1 MNYFISLHKITNP
14 KLKLTMKRL
23 LSLTMFLLLTIFASA
38 QRASYDIIPMP
49 KEVKVDTTQLFTLT
63 SSMGIA
69 FDQNNAECTRI
80 AQFLKEWVKEA
91 TGIELQQTP
100 ANAKSPIRFSLIAP
114 AKKSKRDKK
123 PVALTEQQEESYT
136 LKVDKDGI
144 LVTAYKP
151 VGLFRA
157 AQTLRKS
164 LPVTKDAKK
173 IEFPAVTITDQPRF
187 VYRGVMLDCARH
199 FFSVDFV
206 KQYIDVMALHGC
218 NQFHWHLTEDQG
230 WRFEV
235 KALPDLAV
243 KGSVREKTVIGPSR
257 MRIYDN
263 IPYGGY
269 YTQEECRD
277 VVKYAAERYVNIVP
291 EIDMPGHMQSAL
303 HVFPNL
309 GCTGGPYPVAP
320 YWGVMRD
327 VLCGGNPETLTF
339 LKTVFGELCDVFPSP
354 YIHIGGDECP
364 KERWQKCPKCQAK
377 IKELGL
383 TTETVKVEGGDDRG
397 SQDGRSAENKLQS
410 YINHEIEQFLA
421 SRGRSLIGWDEI
433 LAGGLSEGAIVMSWR
448 GTKGGVAA
456 AKQKHRVIMSP
467 NVFAYLDHPQLKDYG
482 KQPRTTDSYIVS
494 CSKIYSFEPLVP
506 EELSDEEDDYILG
519 YQGNLWTEQVAYP
532 EHALYQLLPRL
543 ASMCEVQWC
552 KPEQKDFEGWKKRL
566 PQLKKLYDKMGLVYC
581 NEVE

>member
-1 MNYFISLHKITNP
+1 
-14 KLKLTMKRL
+14 MKRL
-23 LSLTMFLLLTIFASA
+23 LSLTTFLLLTIFASA

-63 SSMGIA
+63 SGMGIA
-69 FDQNNAECTRI
+69 FDQNNAECVRI
-80 AQFLKEWVKEA
+80 AQFLKEWTKEA

-173 IEFPAVTITDQPRF
+173 VEFPFAEISDQPRF
-187 VYRGVMLDCARH
+187 TYRGVLLDCGRH
-199 FFSVDFV
+199 FFSVEFI
-206 KQYIDVMALHGC
+206 KQFLDVMALHGC

-235 KALPDLAV
+235 KALPDLAK
-243 KGSVREKTVIGPSR
+243 KGSVRQKSIIASAKVR
-257 MRIYDN
+257 LYDN

-277 VVKYAAERYVNIVP
+277 VVRYAAERYINVVP

-309 GCTGGPYPVAP
+309 GCTGGPYVVAP
-320 YWGVMRD
+320 HWGVMRE

-383 TTETVKVEGGDDRG
+383 TTEDVKVEGDGGRG

-421 SRGRSLIGWDEI
+421 ARGRSLIGWDEI
-433 LAGGLSEGAIVMSWR
+433 LAGGLTEDAIVMSWR

-467 NVFAYLDHPQLKDYG
+467 NVFSYIDHPQLADLSKS
-482 KQPRTTDSYIVS
+482 PRTTDSYVVS
-494 CSKIYSFEPLVP
+494 CSKIYGFEPLVP
-506 EELSDEEDDYILG
+506 EELTAEEGDCILG
-519 YQGNLWTEQVAYP
+519 VQANLWTEHVAYP

>member
-1 MNYFISLHKITNP
+1 MHQITNP

-23 LSLTMFLLLTIFASA
+23 LSLTTFLLLTIFASA

-543 ASMCEVQWC
+543 ASMCELQWC
-552 KPEQKDFEGWKKRL
+552 KR
-566 PQLKKLYDKMGLVYC
+566 
-581 NEVE
+581 

>member
-1 MNYFISLHKITNP
+1 MKQIGLFILACIAAVS
-14 KLKLTMKRL
+14 
-23 LSLTMFLLLTIFASA
+23 AYA
-38 QRASYDIIPMP
+38 QRASYNIIPLP
-49 KEVKVDTTQLFTLT
+49 KEVKADTTQFFTLKGG
-63 SSMGIA
+63 MGIT
-69 FDQNNAECTRI
+69 FDEGNAENTRI
-80 AQFLKEWVKEA
+80 AQFLQEWVKEA
-91 TGIELQQTP
+91 TDIDLQMKP
-100 ANAKSPIRFSLIAP
+100 ADKNAPIRLSLIAP
-114 AKKSKRDKK
+114 AKKSKKSK
-123 PVALTEQQEESYT
+123 QPVELTEQQKESYT
-136 LKVDKDGI
+136 MTVGKDGI
-144 LVTAYKP
+144 LISAYEP
-151 VGLFRA
+151 AGLFRA
-157 AQTLRKS
+157 AETLRKS
-164 LPVTKDAKK
+164 LPIAKGQSV
-173 IEFPAVTITDQPRF
+173 ELPYVQITDQPRF
-187 VYRGVMLDCARH
+187 SYRGVLLDCGRH
-199 FFSVDFV
+199 FFSVEFI
-206 KQYIDVMALHGC
+206 KQFLDAMALHGC

-235 KALPDLAV
+235 KALPDLAK
-243 KGSVREKTVIGPSR
+243 KGSVREKSIIAPSKVR
-257 MRIYDN
+257 LYDN

-269 YTQEECRD
+269 YTQEECREI
-277 VVKYAAERYVNIVP
+277 VRYAAERYINVVP

-320 YWGVMRD
+320 HWGVMRE
-327 VLCGGNPETLTF
+327 VLCGGNPETLKF

-383 TTETVKVEGGDDRG
+383 TTENVKVEGDGGRG

-421 SRGRSLIGWDEI
+421 SKGRSLIGWDEI
-433 LAGGLSEGAIVMSWR
+433 LAGGLTEDAIVMSWR

-456 AKQKHRVIMSP
+456 AKQNHRVIMSP
-467 NVFAYLDHPQLKDYG
+467 NVYAYLDHPQLKDYG

-506 EELSDEEDDYILG
+506 EELTKEQSDCILG

-543 ASMCEVQWC
+543 GAMSEVQWC
-552 KPEQKDFEGWKKRL
+552 NPDQKDFEDWKKRL
-566 PQLKKLYDKMGLVYC
+566 PQLKKLYDRMGLVYC

>member
-1 MNYFISLHKITNP
+1 
-14 KLKLTMKRL
+14 MKRTGL
-23 LSLTMFLLLTIFASA
+23 FLLACTLAFTVMA
-38 QRASYDIIPMP
+38 QRADYNIIPLP
-49 KEVKVDTTQLFTLT
+49 REVTTDTTQLQRIA
-63 SSMGIA
+63 SGMGIA
-69 FDQNNAECTRI
+69 YDKSNAEVSRT
-80 AQFLKEWVKEA
+80 AQFLQQWVKEA
-91 TGIELQQTP
+91 TGIQLQLTP
-100 ANAKSPIRFSLIAP
+100 D
-114 AKKSKRDKK
+114 DKK
-123 PVALTEQQEESYT
+123 AQVKLLLNPKFKAPEASQTASEAYTISVGKKGIELTAAEP
-136 LKVDKDGI
+136 
-144 LVTAYKP
+144 A
-151 VGLFRA
+151 GLFRA

-164 LPVTKDAKK
+164 LPVLKDGA
-173 IEFPAVTITDQPRF
+173 EAVELPYVQIADQPRF
-187 VYRGVMLDCARH
+187 SYRGVLLDCGRH
-199 FFSVDFV
+199 FFSVEFV
-206 KQYIDVMALHGC
+206 KQFLDAMALHGC

-235 KALPDLAV
+235 KSLPDLAK

-263 IPYGGY
+263 IPYGGF

-277 VVKYAAERYVNIVP
+277 VVRYAAERYINVVP

-320 YWGVMRD
+320 YWGVMRE

-339 LKTVFGELCDVFPSP
+339 LKTVFGEICDVFPSP

-383 TTETVKVEGGDDRG
+383 MNENVKVEGGDDRG

-456 AKQKHRVIMSP
+456 AKQNHRVIMSP
-467 NVFAYLDHPQLKDYG
+467 NVYAYIDHPQLKDYG

-494 CSKIYSFEPLVP
+494 CSKMYSFEPIVP
-506 EELSDEEDDYILG
+506 EELTKEQGDYILG
-519 YQGNLWTEQVAYP
+519 VQANLWTEQVAYP
-532 EHALYQLLPRL
+532 EHAFYQLLPRL
-543 ASMCEVQWC
+543 ASMSEVQWC
-552 KPEQKDFEGWKKRL
+552 QPERKDFEEWKKRL
-566 PQLKKLYDKMGLVYC
+566 PHLEKLYDKLGFVYC

>member
-1 MNYFISLHKITNP
+1 
-14 KLKLTMKRL
+14 MKRL
-23 LSLTMFLLLTIFASA
+23 FLFSTLLVFLFSSVSA
-38 QRASYDIIPMP
+38 DELYEVNYNIIPLP
-49 KEVKVDTTQLFTLT
+49 KEVKTDPSKKVFFMLKEGT
-63 SSMGIA
+63 GICY
-69 FDQNNAECTRI
+69 DQSNAECTRI
-80 AQFLKEWVKEA
+80 AQFLKEWTKEA
-91 TGIELQQTP
+91 TGLTLQLTP
-100 ANAKSPIRFSLIAP
+100 DDKGAMIQLRLVSPAAP
-114 AKKSKRDKK
+114 KGKKSKK
-123 PVALTEQQEESYT
+123 PVALTEQQKESYT
-136 LKVDKDGI
+136 MKVTEKGVE
-144 LVTAYKP
+144 LTAYEP

-157 AQTLRKS
+157 AQTLRKC
-164 LPVTKDAKK
+164 LPERPDLGMMPYV
-173 IEFPAVTITDQPRF
+173 EITDQPRF
-187 VYRGVMLDCARH
+187 TYRGVMLDCARH
-199 FFSVDFV
+199 FFSVEFI
-206 KQYIDVMALHGC
+206 KQFLDVMALHGC

-235 KALPDLAV
+235 KALPDLAK

-277 VVKYAAERYVNIVP
+277 VVKYAAERYINVVP

-303 HVFPNL
+303 AVYPNL
-309 GCTGGPYPVAP
+309 GCTGGPYVVAP
-320 YWGVMRD
+320 YWGVMRE

-383 TTETVKVEGGDDRG
+383 TTENVKVEGGDDRG

>member
-1 MNYFISLHKITNP
+1 
-14 KLKLTMKRL
+14 MKRVFL
-23 LSLTMFLLLTIFASA
+23 LSTFIIFLLSHVLADEL
-38 QRASYDIIPMP
+38 YEVNYNIIPLP
-49 KEVKVDTTQLFTLT
+49 KEVKTDPSKKVFFMLKEG
-63 SSMGIA
+63 MGISY
-69 FDQNNAECTRI
+69 DKSNAECTRI
-80 AQFLKEWVKEA
+80 AQFLQEWTKEVTGLNLQLTPDDKSARIQLRLVSPAALKGKKSKKPVTLTEQEKERY
-91 TGIELQQTP
+91 TMKVTEKGIEL
-100 ANAKSPIRFSLIAP
+100 
-114 AKKSKRDKK
+114 
-123 PVALTEQQEESYT
+123 
-136 LKVDKDGI
+136 
-144 LVTAYKP
+144 TAYEP

-157 AQTLRKS
+157 AQTLRKC
-164 LPVTKDAKK
+164 LPERPDLGMMPYV
-173 IEFPAVTITDQPRF
+173 EITDQPRF

-199 FFSVDFV
+199 FFSVEFV

-235 KALPDLAV
+235 KALPDLAK

-269 YTQEECRD
+269 YTQEECRE
-277 VVKYAAERYVNIVP
+277 VVKYAAERYVNVVP

-309 GCTGGPYPVAP
+309 GCTGGPYVVAP
-320 YWGVMRD
+320 HWGVMRE
-327 VLCGGNPETLTF
+327 VLCGGNPETLEF

-383 TTETVKVEGGDDRG
+383 TTEDVKVEGGDDRG

-506 EELSDEEDDYILG
+506 EELSGEEGDYILG

-552 KPEQKDFEGWKKRL
+552 KPEQKDFEDWKKRL

>member
-1 MNYFISLHKITNP
+1 
-14 KLKLTMKRL
+14 MKRL
-23 LSLTMFLLLTIFASA
+23 LSLTTFLLLTIFASA

-63 SSMGIA
+63 SGMGIA
-69 FDQNNAECTRI
+69 FDQNNAECVRI
-80 AQFLKEWVKEA
+80 AQFLKEWTKEA

-173 IEFPAVTITDQPRF
+173 IEFPFAEISDQPRF
-187 VYRGVMLDCARH
+187 TYRGVLLDCGRH
-199 FFSVDFV
+199 FFSVEFI
-206 KQYIDVMALHGC
+206 KQFLDVMALHGC

-235 KALPDLAV
+235 KALPDLAK
-243 KGSVREKTVIGPSR
+243 KGSVRQKSIIAPAKVR
-257 MRIYDN
+257 LYDN

-277 VVKYAAERYVNIVP
+277 VVRYAAERYINVVP

-309 GCTGGPYPVAP
+309 GCTGGPYVVAP
-320 YWGVMRD
+320 HWGVMRE

-383 TTETVKVEGGDDRG
+383 TTEDVKVEGDGGRG

-467 NVFAYLDHPQLKDYG
+467 NVFSYIDHPQLADLSKS
-482 KQPRTTDSYIVS
+482 PRTTDSYVVS
-494 CSKIYSFEPLVP
+494 CSKIYGFEPLVP
-506 EELSDEEDDYILG
+506 EELTAEEGDCILG
-519 YQGNLWTEQVAYP
+519 VQANLWTEHVAYP

>member
-1 MNYFISLHKITNP
+1 
-14 KLKLTMKRL
+14 MKRL
-23 LSLTMFLLLTIFASA
+23 FLFSTLFIFLFSSVSA
-38 QRASYDIIPMP
+38 DKVTAAKYDIIPLP
-49 KEVKVDTTQLFTLT
+49 KEVKVMCT
-63 SSMGIA
+63 G
-69 FDQNNAECTRI
+69 FDQMFAIEDGNGISYDASNAECTRI
-80 AQFLKEWVKEA
+80 AQFLQEWVKEEA
-91 TGIELQQTP
+91 DLKLQLTP
-100 ANAKSPIRFSLIAP
+100 DDKNAKIKLRLVSPAAP
-114 AKKSKRDKK
+114 KGKKSKK
-123 PVALTEQQEESYT
+123 PVALTDQQKESYT
-136 LKVDKDGI
+136 MKVTEKGI
-144 LVTAYKP
+144 ELTAYEP

-164 LPVTKDAKK
+164 LPEKNGLGLIMPFA
-173 IEFPAVTITDQPRF
+173 EITDQPRF
-187 VYRGVMLDCARH
+187 SYRGVLLDCGRH
-199 FFSVDFV
+199 FFSVEFI
-206 KQYIDVMALHGC
+206 KQFLDVMALHGC

-235 KALPDLAV
+235 KALPDLAK

-552 KPEQKDFEGWKKRL
+552 KPEQKDFEGWKRRL

>member
-1 MNYFISLHKITNP
+1 
-14 KLKLTMKRL
+14 MKRL
-23 LSLTMFLLLTIFASA
+23 LSLTTFLLLTIFVSA

-63 SSMGIA
+63 SGMGIA
-69 FDQNNAECTRI
+69 FDQNNAECVRI
-80 AQFLKEWVKEA
+80 AQFLKEWTKEA

-123 PVALTEQQEESYT
+123 PVTLTEQQEESYT
-136 LKVDKDGI
+136 MKVDKDGI

-173 IEFPAVTITDQPRF
+173 VEFPFAEISDQPRF
-187 VYRGVMLDCARH
+187 TYRGVLLDCGRH
-199 FFSVDFV
+199 FFSVEFI
-206 KQYIDVMALHGC
+206 KQFLDVMALHGC

-235 KALPDLAV
+235 KALPDLAK
-243 KGSVREKTVIGPSR
+243 KGSVRQKSIIAPAKVR
-257 MRIYDN
+257 LYDN

-277 VVKYAAERYVNIVP
+277 VVRYAAERYINVVP

-309 GCTGGPYPVAP
+309 GCTGGPYVVAP
-320 YWGVMRD
+320 HWGVMRE

-339 LKTVFGELCDVFPSP
+339 LKTVFRELCDVFPSP

-383 TTETVKVEGGDDRG
+383 TTEDVKVEGDGGRG

-421 SRGRSLIGWDEI
+421 ARGRSLIGWDEI
-433 LAGGLSEGAIVMSWR
+433 LAGGLTEDAIVMSWR

-467 NVFAYLDHPQLKDYG
+467 NVFSYIDHPQLADLSKS
-482 KQPRTTDSYIVS
+482 PRTTDSYVVS
-494 CSKIYSFEPLVP
+494 CSKIYGFEPLVP
-506 EELSDEEDDYILG
+506 EELTAEEGDCILG
-519 YQGNLWTEQVAYP
+519 VQANLWTEHVAYP

-566 PQLKKLYDKMGLVYC
+566 PQLKKLYDKMGVVYC

>member
-1 MNYFISLHKITNP
+1 MHQITNP

-277 VVKYAAERYVNIVP
+277 VVKYATERYVNIVP

>member
-1 MNYFISLHKITNP
+1 MKQIGLFILACIAAVS
-14 KLKLTMKRL
+14 
-23 LSLTMFLLLTIFASA
+23 AYA
-38 QRASYDIIPMP
+38 QRASYNIIPLP
-49 KEVKVDTTQLFTLT
+49 KEVKADTTQFFTLKGG
-63 SSMGIA
+63 MGIT
-69 FDQNNAECTRI
+69 FDEGNAENTRI
-80 AQFLKEWVKEA
+80 AQFLQEWVKEA
-91 TGIELQQTP
+91 TDIDLQMKP
-100 ANAKSPIRFSLIAP
+100 ADKNAPIRLSLIAP
-114 AKKSKRDKK
+114 AKKSKKSK
-123 PVALTEQQEESYT
+123 QPVELTEQQKESYT
-136 LKVDKDGI
+136 LAVGKEGI
-144 LVTAYKP
+144 LISAYEP
-151 VGLFRA
+151 AGLFRA

-164 LPVTKDAKK
+164 LPITKGQSV
-173 IEFPAVTITDQPRF
+173 ELPYVQITDQPRF
-187 VYRGVMLDCARH
+187 TYRGVLLDCGRH
-199 FFSVDFV
+199 FFSVEFI
-206 KQYIDVMALHGC
+206 KQFLDAMALHGC

-235 KALPDLAV
+235 KALPDLAK

-277 VVKYAAERYVNIVP
+277 IVKYAAERYINVVP

-309 GCTGGPYPVAP
+309 GCTGGPYVVAP
-320 YWGVMRD
+320 YWGVMRE

-383 TTETVKVEGGDDRG
+383 TDESKEKVEGGDNRG
-397 SQDGRSAENKLQS
+397 SQDGRSPENKLQS

-433 LAGGLSEGAIVMSWR
+433 LAGGLTEDAIVMSWR

-456 AKQKHRVIMSP
+456 AKQNHRVIMSP
-467 NVFAYLDHPQLKDYG
+467 NVYAYLDHPQLKDYG

-506 EELSDEEDDYILG
+506 EELTKEQSDCILG
-519 YQGNLWTEQVAYP
+519 YQGNLWSEQVAFP

-543 ASMCEVQWC
+543 GAMSEVQWC
-552 KPEQKDFEGWKKRL
+552 NPDQKDFEDWKKRL
-566 PQLKKLYDKMGLVYC
+566 PQLKKLYDRMGLVYC

>member
-1 MNYFISLHKITNP
+1 
-14 KLKLTMKRL
+14 MKRL
-23 LSLTMFLLLTIFASA
+23 LFTICCLLSFVCVSA
-38 QRASYDIIPMP
+38 DEVTAAKYDIIPLP
-49 KEVKVDTTQLFTLT
+49 KEVKVMCT
-63 SSMGIA
+63 G
-69 FDQNNAECTRI
+69 FDQMFAIEDGNGISYDASNAECTRI
-80 AQFLKEWVKEA
+80 AQFLQEWVKEEA
-91 TGIELQQTP
+91 DVKLQLTPNDKNAQIKLRLVSPAAPKGKKSKKPVTLTDQQKESYTMKVTEKGIEL
-100 ANAKSPIRFSLIAP
+100 
-114 AKKSKRDKK
+114 
-123 PVALTEQQEESYT
+123 
-136 LKVDKDGI
+136 
-144 LVTAYKP
+144 TAFEP

-164 LPVTKDAKK
+164 LPEKNGLGLIMPFV
-173 IEFPAVTITDQPRF
+173 EITDQPRF
-187 VYRGVMLDCARH
+187 SYRGVLLDCGRH
-199 FFSVDFV
+199 FFSVEFI
-206 KQYIDVMALHGC
+206 KQFLDVMALHGC

-235 KALPDLAV
+235 KALPDLAK

-277 VVKYAAERYVNIVP
+277 VVKYAAERYINVVP

-303 HVFPNL
+303 AVYPNL
-309 GCTGGPYPVAP
+309 GCTGGPYVVAP
-320 YWGVMRD
+320 YWGVMRE

-364 KERWQKCPKCQAK
+364 KERWQKCSKCQAK

-383 TTETVKVEGGDDRG
+383 TDESKVAVEGGDNRG
-397 SQDGRSAENKLQS
+397 SQDGRSPENKLQS

-433 LAGGLSEGAIVMSWR
+433 LAGGLTEDAIVMSWR

-467 NVFAYLDHPQLKDYG
+467 NVFAYIDHPQLKDYG
-482 KQPRTTDSYIVS
+482 KQPRTTDSYVVS
-494 CSKIYSFEPLVP
+494 CSKMYSFEPLVP
-506 EELSDEEDDYILG
+506 EELSGEEGDYILG
-519 YQGNLWTEQVAYP
+519 VQTNLWTEQVAYP

-543 ASMCEVQWC
+543 ASMSEVQWC
-552 KPEQKDFEGWKKRL
+552 APEQKDFENWKKRL
-566 PQLKKLYDKMGLVYC
+566 PQLERLYDKLGYVYC
-581 NEVE
+581 REVE

>member
-1 MNYFISLHKITNP
+1 
-14 KLKLTMKRL
+14 MKRL

-277 VVKYAAERYVNIVP
+277 VVKYATERYVNIVP